1 MYFNQIMKYLC
12 SLYSIATI
20 YNNYVCK
27 LCDCLFIF
35 CVVKVSGHGVAEPV
49 AAGEGVHLE
58 ARPVAGH
65 ARVDGARLLVH
76 HEHVAVRTW
85 TVYYLV
91 YAIRKTKW
99 TLMPQE
105 FYIF

>member
-1 MYFNQIMKYLC
+1 MKTL
-12 SLYSIATI
+12 
-20 YNNYVCK
+20 
-27 LCDCLFIF
+27 CLFIF

-58 ARPVAGH
+58 ARPVAGD

-91 YAIRKTKW
+91 YAMRKTKW
-99 TLMPQE
+99 TLPQE
-105 FYIF
+105 FHIF